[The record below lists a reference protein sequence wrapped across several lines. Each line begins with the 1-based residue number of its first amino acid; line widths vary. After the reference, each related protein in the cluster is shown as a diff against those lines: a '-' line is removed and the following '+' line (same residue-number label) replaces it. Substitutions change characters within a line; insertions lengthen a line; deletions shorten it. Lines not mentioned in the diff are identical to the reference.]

1 MAAMYPKEDTENL
14 QYNFAS
20 LYRTESG
27 VEMESASRLTDLT
40 HNAIMEEFDQLY
52 DREQELLYEH

>member
-1 MAAMYPKEDTENL
+1 MAAMYPKEDTEKL
-14 QYNFAS
+14 KYSFIS
-20 LYRTESG
+20 LYKAESG
-27 VEMESASRLTDLT
+27 VELESASRLTDLT